1 MSIKKDKAEA
11 GKGTLEKRGTRWYG
25 RITQEDGSRPRIPLG
40 KDMSEARAREVLAA
54 YVERIQREALVLP
67 KKVSVPADPEAIIT
81 VRQLGEAWTSGEM
94 LKKYGQLN
102 GLRMKRSMKT
112 DRYMLRRDVYPILGD
127 KHVVQ
132 VTDTDIDSVMAK
144 APSEWSPRS
153 RQKLYL
159 LLHRLF
165 DLAIAPVRLRKDS
178 PVTSYHRPR
187 IGRPKLFS
195 YLYPKEL
202 LALLACKAIFL
213 WRRVLYALAV
223 YTGLRKSSLFAIKWS
238 NVDFD
243 NGTLLSTVSKT
254 EIAQMFEI
262 PPDLVA
268 VLKRWRACCGQI
280 DVNSAVVRK
289 TGKRDRDAQELRK
302 DLRDAGVTRSV
313 LFQRTANIE
322 PLRFHD
328 LRATFVTW
336 AKRVGN
342 TDGWI
347 SDRTGHLTQEMIDR
361 YTRAAR
367 TLADLRMDPFPDLT
381 EAIPELSTS
390 SSTSSST

>member
-1 MSIKKDKAEA
+1 MSIKKDKAES
-11 GKGTLEKRGTRWYG
+11 GKGTLEKRGKRWYG

-67 KKVSVPADPEAIIT
+67 KKVSFPVDPEAIVT
-81 VRQLGEAWTSGEM
+81 VRQLGEAWTSGDM
-94 LKKYGQLN
+94 LREYGQLN
-102 GLRMKRSMKT
+102 GLRPKRSVKT
-112 DRYMLRRDVYPILGD
+112 DRYMLRRDVYPIVGD
-127 KHVVQ
+127 KHVAD
-132 VTDTDIDSVMAK
+132 VTDTDIDRVMAK
-144 APSEWSPRS
+144 APPEWSPRS

-178 PVTSYHRPR
+178 PVTAYHRPR
-187 IGRPKLFS
+187 LGRSKLFS
-195 YLYPKEL
+195 YLYPKEF
-202 LALLACKAIFL
+202 LALVACTAIPL
-213 WRRVLYALAV
+213 WRRVLYTLAV
-223 YTGLRKSSLFAIKWS
+223 YTGLRKSSLFALKWS
-238 NVDFD
+238 NMDFV

-262 PPDLVA
+262 PAGLIA
-268 VLKRWRACCGQI
+268 VLKRWKACCGQI
-280 DVNSAVVRK
+280 DVNTPVVRR
-289 TGKRDRDAQELRK
+289 TGKRDQEAQELRA
-302 DLRDAGVTRSV
+302 DLLLAGVTRSV
-313 LFQRTANIE
+313 LFQKSVNIE
-322 PLRFHD
+322 QLRFHD

-336 AKRVGN
+336 AKRDGKG
-342 TDGWI
+342 DGWI
-347 SDRTGHLTQEMIDR
+347 GDRTGHLTQEMIDR

-381 EAIPELSTS
+381 DAIPEFS